1 MWKPKQPNQP
11 KPAKPAKTSQN
22 QPKPAKTSQNSRKLK
37 AARQISMTASQQLVE
52 SVVQVFWAIATA
64 CTTDIGDKV
73 REWMINLYNQ
83 AYFRTAKQHRDLLLM
98 LEQPDTIVDQ
108 LTESDVMSEEFG
120 RWLNGDCFKKPE
132 LLPKHVKLLGHV
144 ERSSRYGG
152 RMVGHEKFDELRDW
166 LQRQHMPVSALYKQ
180 RQQLGMQHSDAVEY
194 LHNCKKYVAGLM
206 KHMLEKKSNLTNY
219 KRDYE
224 TVLVHIAGKV
234 AKSVAKPTWAQ
245 LEVSVHMTVASL
257 AHQAVQQSEREDC
270 FTSASLEFAAQLAKP
285 AKPAE
290 DSAHSAHSDE

>member
-1 MWKPKQPNQP
+1 
-11 KPAKPAKTSQN
+11 
-22 QPKPAKTSQNSRKLK
+22 
-37 AARQISMTASQQLVE
+37 MTASERLDGL
-52 SVVQVFWAIATA
+52 VVQVFWAIATA
-64 CTTDIGDKV
+64 CTTDIGDKA

-108 LTESDVMSEEFG
+108 LTESDVMSEEFE
-120 RWLNGDCFKKPE
+120 RWLTGKCWKNPG
-132 LLPKHVKLLGHV
+132 LLPEHIRLLGHV
-144 ERSSRYGG
+144 ERNCQYGSRTH
-152 RMVGHEKFDELRDW
+152 GHEKIEELRDW

-180 RQQLGMQHSDAVEY
+180 RQELGMQHSDVVEY

-206 KHMLEKKSNLTNY
+206 KNMLEKKSNLTNY

-245 LEVSVHMTVASL
+245 LEVGVHMTVASL
-257 AHQAVQQSEREDC
+257 AHQAVQQSEHEDC
-270 FTSASLEFAAQLAKP
+270 FTSASLEFAAQLAKT

-290 DSAHSAHSDE
+290 PSAHSAHSDE